1 MNLLKI
7 YTDSDFNNTVV
18 PDGQLLT
25 FYVLRD
31 GKIVK
36 RYKDSNGNFGDM

>member
-7 YTDSDFNNTVV
+7 YTDSDFSNTVV

-25 FYVLRD
+25 FFSLRD

>member
-7 YTDSDFNNTVV
+7 YTDSDFNSAVV

-25 FYVLRD
+25 FYILRD
-31 GKIVK
+31 GQIVK

>member
-1 MNLLKI
+1 MNLIILH
-7 YTDSDFNNTVV
+7 TDTDFVNAAV
-18 PDGQLLT
+18 PSGQLLV
-25 FYVLRD
+25 FYALSN